1 MININIIVAYCKNN
15 GIGYEN
21 TLPWYVKSDLRK
33 FKLKTI
39 GNKNNAV
46 IMGKNT
52 YNSLK
57 NKFLVDR
64 DNLILS
70 SSIQI
75 DKIINNN
82 LIKTFSNIN
91 ILEKFIKEKNYD
103 EIWVIGGEQI
113 YKLFMQENDL
123 FKLNYIYVTFIDK
136 DIKCDTF
143 FPNIDYSNFK
153 FISQEIHKNESN
165 ESNENNYF
173 IFDRVYKKII

>member
-15 GIGYEN
+15 GIGYKN
-21 TLPWYVKSDLRK
+21 TLPWYIKSDLKK
-33 FKLKTI
+33 FKNKTI

-70 SSIQI
+70 SSMNI
-75 DKIINNN
+75 DKMNDNN

-91 ILEKFIKEKNYD
+91 ILEEFIKEKNYD
-103 EIWVIGGEQI
+103 ELWVIGGEEI
-113 YKLFMQENDL
+113 YKLFMKKNEL
-123 FKLNYIYVTFIDK
+123 FKLNYIYITFIDK
-136 DIKCDTF
+136 DIECDTF
-143 FPNIDYSNFK
+143 FPEFDKNNTNFHGSSELDY
-153 FISQEIHKNESN
+153 QQR
-165 ESNENNYF
+165 YLC
-173 IFDRVYKKII
+173 R